1 MPVGARRVILAPV
14 RADGSPS
21 GLREGLATG
30 RRELALYAGAGVVY
44 VAIGVG
50 FPEFLFSWIVGV
62 GFLLLCVVA
71 LPALGR
77 FLRQ

>member
-1 MPVGARRVILAPV
+1 V

-21 GLREGLATG
+21 GLREGLVAG
-30 RRELALYAGAGVVY
+30 RRELVPYAAAGVVY
-44 VAIGVG
+44 VAIGVA

-62 GFLLLCVVA
+62 GFLLLCVVT